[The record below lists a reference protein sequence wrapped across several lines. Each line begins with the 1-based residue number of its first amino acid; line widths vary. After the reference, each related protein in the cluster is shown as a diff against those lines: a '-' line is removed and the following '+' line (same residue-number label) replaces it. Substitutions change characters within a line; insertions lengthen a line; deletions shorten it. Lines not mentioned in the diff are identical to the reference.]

1 MGMGEAIVA
10 GVKLK
15 LRLARRSR
23 VLIGYVDDR
32 GVEWLAPPSL
42 ETDTHADDRG
52 GYAPV
57 LIHAAKAK
65 GIKALNVHAFLYE
78 AGEVELDF
86 GTGAYVLTGVVPDG
100 AILAPRDAGLDAE
113 SLSALD
119 WLYES
124 EDER

>member
-1 MGMGEAIVA
+1 MTGAKVR
-10 GVKLK
+10 
-15 LRLARRSR
+15 LRLRERSR

-65 GIKALNVHAFLYE
+65 GVKAFNVHAFLYD
-78 AGEVELDF
+78 AGDVTLDY
-86 GTGAYVLTGVVPDG
+86 GTGAYTVVGVVPES
-100 AILAPRDAGLDAE
+100 APLIPREAGLDAE
-113 SLSALD
+113 SLATLD
-119 WLYES
+119 WLYE
-124 EDER
+124 DEAGFDGAGK